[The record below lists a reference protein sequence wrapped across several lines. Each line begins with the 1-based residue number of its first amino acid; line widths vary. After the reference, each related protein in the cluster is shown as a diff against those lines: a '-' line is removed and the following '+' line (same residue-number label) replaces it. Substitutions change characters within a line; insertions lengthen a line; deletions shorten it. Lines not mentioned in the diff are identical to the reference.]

1 MAVSVAAV
9 MRHINNYFEVGCIFG
24 GFAISGNAIAPVP
37 ESPWCFVKGSW
48 MHDGVHKVIGPGM
61 LDISG
66 FHADEEFEG
75 RVWLLKPPAEFLALC
90 ELISAYDDA
99 NPVGALQAEKFGGY
113 SKTRFANAPH
123 SWQGAFEAHLA
134 PYRRM
139 FTEVG

>member
-9 MRHINNYFEVGCIFG
+9 MRHINNFFEVGHIKGF
-24 GFAISGNAIAPVP
+24 FAISGNALSPVP
-37 ESPWCFVKGSW
+37 ETPWCYVSGSW
-48 MHDGVHKVIGPGM
+48 MHDGLYRLADGKLEDVMDFLP
-61 LDISG
+61 
-66 FHADEEFEG
+66 DEEFDG
-75 RVWLLKPPAEFLALC
+75 LVWLLKPPAEFLALC

-113 SKTRFANAPH
+113 SKTRFTNAPQ